1 MTLLLREKTTAS
13 NEGRAVVQ
21 NLTVLH
27 ALKVILRRTT
37 ICSVFLFLFFRHED
51 IRDAILS
58 LVTIFRDNS
67 DKLERHE
74 YRERQLGE
82 QLKKALAGLDKRY
95 RSQDQAISQIADRL
109 KALETKMV
117 QVGRKLDDTF
127 FKGRA

>member
-1 MTLLLREKTTAS
+1 MEIPI
-13 NEGRAVVQ
+13 VIF
-21 NLTVLH
+21 LTRFFH
-27 ALKVILRRTT
+27 A
-37 ICSVFLFLFFRHED
+37 RHED

-95 RSQDQAISQIADRL
+95 RSQDQIIGLISEKL
-109 KALETKMV
+109 KSIETKMT
-117 QVGRKLDDTF
+117 QVRDTEVIF
-127 FKGRA
+127 DISEHLQPLLS